1 MIAQLYSFAVG
12 ALAFIFYTIVFLI
25 LMRLRLRIGWV
36 TLQASS
42 GIIIYIL
49 FSILSLYFINGFL
62 FWYALGVFLV
72 GWFCFFTLSTAIY
85 VSISARILRT
95 INKQPDLSFSL
106 DGIFRLCIR
115 KPFQKRADF
124 LVFSGLAQKGE
135 FGFRITDTGY
145 KNARRLQA
153 MRRLFGME
161 GSGLYSSTGGIKME
175 TRAKK

>member
-1 MIAQLYSFAVG
+1 MIAQLYSFVVG
-12 ALAFIFYTIVFLI
+12 AVAFIFYIVVFLI

-36 TLQASS
+36 TLQATS

-49 FSILSLYFINGFL
+49 STILALYLINGFL
-62 FWYALGVFLV
+62 CWYALGIFSV
-72 GWFCFFTLSTAIY
+72 GWFCFFTLSTAVY

-95 INKQPDLSFSL
+95 INKQPDQSMPL
-106 DGIFRLCIR
+106 DDIFRVCIR
-115 KPFQKRADF
+115 KPFQERAEF
-124 LVFSGLAQKGE
+124 LFVSGFSQKGK

-145 KNARRLQA
+145 KNAKRLQA

-161 GSGLYSSTGGIKME
+161 GSGLYSSTGGTKME